1 LLQLPV
7 LPALDFMLIS
17 VDKCGADEE
26 PDELDDDDAIEG
38 FDYGTSK
45 PGDTDAMLA
54 SDGGPPKTAKTKQSG
69 GSDEEEDGQQ
79 QDEDKDDSREVVLK
93 KKKTKK
99 ELAQERLFGKEKG
112 GIPAEIRKKMRDR
125 VLAGRRTKK
134 IDLCN
139 LGLPYLPK
147 MVTDEVSTEILL
159 CDHNEIDEIPPPLG
173 MLFNLSVLSLS
184 YNRLPELPSFLW
196 GLERMREFN
205 VDNNQLEY
213 IPKEIVAFSG
223 LVTLKFHGNML
234 QRVEPAIGTITS
246 IRKLTLDK
254 NFLKDLPME
263 LKSIPCVILQY

>member
-1 LLQLPV
+1 
-7 LPALDFMLIS
+7 MLKI
-17 VDKCGADEE
+17 VEKCGPDEE
-26 PDELDDDDAIEG
+26 PDELDDDDAMEG
-38 FDYGTSK
+38 FDYGLSK
-45 PGDTDAMLA
+45 PGDTESMLA
-54 SDGGPPKTAKTKQSG
+54 ADGERLKTAKSKQSG
-69 GSDEEEDGQQ
+69 GDDEEEDRQKQ
-79 QDEDKDDSREVVLK
+79 EEDQDDSREVVLK

-159 CDHNEIDEIPPPLG
+159 CDRNEIDEIPPPLG
-173 MLFNLSVLSLS
+173 MMFNLSVLSLS

-254 NFLKDLPME
+254 NFLKDLPTE
-263 LKSIPCVILQY
+263 LKNIPCVSCFSCIFSSDS

>member
-1 LLQLPV
+1 MPE
-7 LPALDFMLIS
+7 
-17 VDKCGADEE
+17 KCGDDEE
-26 PDELDDDDAIEG
+26 PDELDDDDAIQG
-38 FDYGTSK
+38 FDYGQSK

-54 SDGGPPKTAKTKQSG
+54 AEDAERLKTAKSKKG
-69 GSDEEEDGQQ
+69 GADDDEEEG
-79 QDEDKDDSREVVLK
+79 DKAEEQGDDVREVVLK

-147 MVTDEVSTEILL
+147 MVTDEVSTEIML

-173 MLFNLSVLSLS
+173 LLFNLSVLSLS

-234 QRVEPAIGTITS
+234 QRVEPAIGAITS

-254 NFLKDLPME
+254 NFLKDLPSE
-263 LKSIPCVILQY
+263 LKSIPCV

>member
-1 LLQLPV
+1 
-7 LPALDFMLIS
+7 MLKIIE
-17 VDKCGADEE
+17 KCGPDEE

-38 FDYGTSK
+38 FNYGQSK
-45 PGDTDAMLA
+45 PGDTDTMLA
-54 SDGGPPKTAKTKQSG
+54 TGAERLKTAKSKQSG
-69 GSDEEEDGQQ
+69 GDDDEEDGQKQ
-79 QDEDKDDSREVVLK
+79 EEDKEEGREIVLK

-159 CDHNEIDEIPPPLG
+159 CDRNEIDEIPVSLG
-173 MLFNLSVLSLS
+173 MLFNLSVLSFS
-184 YNRLPELPSFLW
+184 YNQLPELPSFLW

-234 QRVEPAIGTITS
+234 QRVEPAIGSITS

-254 NFLKDLPME
+254 NFLKDLPSE
-263 LKSIPCVILQY
+263 LKSIPYVSSLSFIVFI